1 MERNDLLHRLAA
13 HLSERDLGHPL
24 RVGIDGPSGVGK
36 TTFANDLAD
45 AIRRLGRPVV
55 RVDSDGFHHV
65 RAIRHRQGRDSAR
78 GYYED
83 AYDLDALRDHVLIPL
98 GPGGS
103 RRFVTKV
110 HDLTS
115 DAVVREEADAPADAV
130 VLFDATFLQRGS
142 LRDHWDEVILLDA
155 PDAVAQRRG
164 VDRDA
169 AVLGGA
175 AAALAAYESRYTAA
189 FRIYVAEERP
199 SDRASILLDHTDPL
213 DPAVIRGLDGT
224 AAGGWEGPQSL
235 R

>member
-1 MERNDLLHRLAA
+1 MERNDLLRRLAG
-13 HLSERDLGHPL
+13 HLAARDPGHPL

-45 AIRRLGRPVV
+45 AIRALERAVV
-55 RVDSDGFHHV
+55 RIDSDGFHHV

-83 AYDLDALRDHVLIPL
+83 AYDFDALRDLALIPL

-103 RRFVTKV
+103 KRFVTKV
-110 HDLTS
+110 HDLAS

-130 VLFDATFLQRGS
+130 VLFDATFLQRGP
-142 LRDHWDEVILLDA
+142 LQEHWDEVVHLDA
-155 PDAVAQRRG
+155 PEAVAQHRG

-169 AVLGGA
+169 VALGGD

-189 FRIYVAEERP
+189 FRLYVAEERP
-199 SDRASILLDHTDPL
+199 IERASIVLDHTDPL
-213 DPAVIRGLDGT
+213 HPVVVRGLDE
-224 AAGGWEGPQSL
+224 AAASG
-235 R
+235 